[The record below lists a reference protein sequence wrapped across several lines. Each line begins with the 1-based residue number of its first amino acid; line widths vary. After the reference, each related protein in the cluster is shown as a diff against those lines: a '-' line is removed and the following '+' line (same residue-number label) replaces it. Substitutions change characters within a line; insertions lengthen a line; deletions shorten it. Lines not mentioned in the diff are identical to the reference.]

1 MGFFA
6 DASAVVFVAA
16 ISEFDQVLSEDPTIN
31 RLHDAMQTFHSIA
44 NSGWFDTVPLVL
56 MLNKLD
62 LYQAKV
68 KQVSLR
74 VCFPKYRGGGSA
86 DEGLDFIKN
95 EFLKRVRPAAGEMG
109 GGAGGGGRQVFVHVI
124 SAVEAGSAKVLLE
137 GVKEVVRRR
146 ATEASNQA
154 QLQ

>member
-16 ISEFDQVLSEDPTIN
+16 ISEYDQVLSEEPTIN

-56 MLNKLD
+56 LLNKLD
-62 LYQAKV
+62 LYKQKVGQA
-68 KQVSLR
+68 SLR
-74 VCFPKYRGGGSA
+74 VCFPKYRGGSGA
-86 DEGLDFIKN
+86 DEGLDYIKN

-109 GGAGGGGRQVFVHVI
+109 GGAGGGRQVFVHVI
-124 SAVEAGSAKVLLE
+124 SAVEVGSAKVLLE

-146 ATEASNQA
+146 ASEAASQA